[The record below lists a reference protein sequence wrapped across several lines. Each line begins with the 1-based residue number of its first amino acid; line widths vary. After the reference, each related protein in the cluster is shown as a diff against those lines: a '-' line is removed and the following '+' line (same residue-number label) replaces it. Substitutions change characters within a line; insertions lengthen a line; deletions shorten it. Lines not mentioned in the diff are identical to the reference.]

1 MTGFKKL
8 LLDGFQVSTILSAVS
23 GDPSQVT
30 YSGASVNASSAAAR
44 PDVVPGQVP
53 YIPRGS
59 RTQTRV
65 FNTAAFKTPAIATY
79 GNAPRT
85 GAVRLPGLF
94 NDDLSV
100 TKGLKFGESRNL
112 QLRADFF
119 NAFKH
124 FNPDP
129 STIGTNITSVNFGKI
144 NDGVQGGYATRVI
157 QLGAKLYF

>member
-1 MTGFKKL
+1 M
-8 LLDGFQVSTILSAVS
+8 LDGFQVSTILTAVS

-30 YSGASVNASSAAAR
+30 YSGPSVNASSAAAR
-44 PDVVPGQVP
+44 PDVVPGQSP
-53 YIPRGS
+53 YIARS
-59 RTQTRV
+59 QRTQTEV
-65 FNTAAFKTPAIATY
+65 FNQGAFKIPAIATY
-79 GNAPRT
+79 GNSART
-85 GAVRLPGLF
+85 GAVRLPGVF

-100 TKGLKFGESRNL
+100 TKGFKFTEVRNL

-129 STIGTNITSVNFGKI
+129 STINTNISSVNFGKI

-157 QLGAKLYF
+157 QLGAKFYF